1 MRTNKE
7 VKKNKG
13 FRRAF
18 VAGSLIIIILSLI
31 ISWITVS
38 IIRGL
43 DKKLPNK
50 KDSDEQ
56 VIDLES
62 LESDKDTVFIEKI
75 KEVKKTD
82 TVYRYI
88 QPPKARSEESHV
100 QKRDTASK

>member
-18 VAGSLIIIILSLI
+18 VAGSLIIIILSLF
-31 ISWITVS
+31 ISWVTVS

-43 DKKLPNK
+43 EKKLPDK

-56 VIDLES
+56 VINPEL
-62 LESDKDTVFIEKI
+62 DKDTVFIEKI

-88 QPPKARSEESHV
+88 QPPKAKSEDPSV

>member
-1 MRTNKE
+1 M
-7 VKKNKG
+7 
-13 FRRAF
+13 
-18 VAGSLIIIILSLI
+18 SLSLE
-31 ISWITVS
+31 V
-38 IIRGL
+38 
-43 DKKLPNK
+43 NK